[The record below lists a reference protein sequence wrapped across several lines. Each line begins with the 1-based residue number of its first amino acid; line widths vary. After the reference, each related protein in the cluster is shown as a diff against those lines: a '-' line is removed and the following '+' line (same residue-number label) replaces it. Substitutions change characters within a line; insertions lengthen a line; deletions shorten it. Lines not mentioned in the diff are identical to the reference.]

1 MLRRLSPVFIVEA
14 FRRRSYYKTF
24 SWMIAIIG
32 LLALIVACQH
42 LMKTLEE
49 GYRFKASGKTIAEV
63 IPFNHAEQEVT
74 RYYFSSLNEDTDV
87 LQASKQSDRALEQLT
102 DRLPNMKAT
111 GSAREEV
118 LAEVKKLQRQGY
130 ESNHRFFTTM
140 TNFKSEIIFNQLVLS
155 KETGSYYNVFS
166 NLILMEEQLGKSAE
180 ILKDARQKEE
190 PSSIDRLRIQQMR
203 IDLPIRQASLIKSLY
218 DVIPLQDDTGRQD
231 VATMREQMAAYTQTL
246 DDLLRAPEV
255 ETYAALAGQ
264 AEEYES
270 STIKNS
276 TKSHKKCRIEA
287 IISFAMPGFSLV

>member
-1 MLRRLSPVFIVEA
+1 MRRLSPAFIVEA

-111 GSAREEV
+111 G
-118 LAEVKKLQRQGY
+118 
-130 ESNHRFFTTM
+130 
-140 TNFKSEIIFNQLVLS
+140 
-155 KETGSYYNVFS
+155 
-166 NLILMEEQLGKSAE
+166 
-180 ILKDARQKEE
+180 
-190 PSSIDRLRIQQMR
+190 
-203 IDLPIRQASLIKSLY
+203 
-218 DVIPLQDDTGRQD
+218 
-231 VATMREQMAAYTQTL
+231 
-246 DDLLRAPEV
+246 
-255 ETYAALAGQ
+255 
-264 AEEYES
+264 
-270 STIKNS
+270 
-276 TKSHKKCRIEA
+276 
-287 IISFAMPGFSLV
+287 